1 MFGFVAIEKFIEKEE
16 EIRRNNRGYHCR
28 ENIRHIHVRNDIF
41 VALQNN
47 FSERGEIGYR
57 RRDNAKKFNVLVSGF
72 CLRKSTRE
80 SYNEIKRGKTVSSGI
95 DDVEKMIEKSVE
107 NAVNKFAYGV
117 DREVLKGKRDRACQ
131 ENGQKRNESRFN
143 TLKSIVVFYSDRSL
157 CDFIDKSHMLIPA
170 LIPYRL

>member
-28 ENIRHIHVRNDIF
+28 EYIRHIHVRNDIF

-72 CLRKSTRE
+72 CLRKATRE

>member
-1 MFGFVAIEKFIEKEE
+1 MFGFVAIEKFIEQKVEVC
-16 EIRRNNRGYHCR
+16 RNNRGYQCR
-28 ENIRHIHVRNDIF
+28 ENIRYIHVRNDIIVVF
-41 VALQNN
+41 QNN
-47 FSERGEIGYR
+47 FSERGEIGCHR
-57 RRDNAKKFNVLVSGF
+57 RYNAKKFNVRVNGF
-72 CLRKSTRE
+72 CLRKAIRE

-107 NAVNKFAYGV
+107 NAVNKFAHGV